1 MKRKKYNEN
10 YFEQID
16 NENKAYWLGFIY
28 ADGYV
33 RKKLHSA
40 QFKLKLSKN
49 DKSHIEALK
58 MEMESSNEIEDGIEY
73 FIKNN
78 KQYES
83 RYSMINI
90 YSVKLV
96 NDLINVGCFENK
108 TQKIRL
114 PHLNP
119 NLMYHFIRGYFDG
132 DGCIYKVKNRPNSFV
147 ITIVSNDVFIIE
159 LQNFLNMGKIYKYQN
174 YSILNISKINEVK
187 NFRDLIY
194 KNASIFLKRKKEK
207 FDKINNEF
215 RRDYSL
221 TRNKKEYMVISPD
234 GEEILVKNLRR
245 FCDENNIV
253 FSTMSNLSR
262 GIGKTSKGW
271 KCKQFNNI

>member
-33 RKKLHSA
+33 RKKLH
-40 QFKLKLSKN
+40 
-49 DKSHIEALK
+49 
-58 MEMESSNEIEDGIEY
+58 
-73 FIKNN
+73 
-78 KQYES
+78 
-83 RYSMINI
+83 
-90 YSVKLV
+90 
-96 NDLINVGCFENK
+96 
-108 TQKIRL
+108 
-114 PHLNP
+114 
-119 NLMYHFIRGYFDG
+119 
-132 DGCIYKVKNRPNSFV
+132 
-147 ITIVSNDVFIIE
+147 
-159 LQNFLNMGKIYKYQN
+159 
-174 YSILNISKINEVK
+174 
-187 NFRDLIY
+187 
-194 KNASIFLKRKKEK
+194 
-207 FDKINNEF
+207 
-215 RRDYSL
+215 
-221 TRNKKEYMVISPD
+221 KEYMVISPD